1 MWDYKKKMLFK
12 FSAYGFLKNLRFFEP
27 FLYLFFLANGLSFF
41 QIGILISI
49 REVSVLL
56 LEVPTGIIADLTGR
70 RRAMATAFASYMVSF
85 SVFYVF
91 TSFYIFIPAM
101 FLFAIGETLRSGT
114 HKSMIMEHLDEE
126 DMEDKK
132 VEYYGKTRSASRLG
146 SAISAV
152 LAGVIVFFWQ
162 SYNVVFLFTLVPY
175 SFGFFLML
183 TYPKGLDGKISKTSF
198 KDFWTHTKES
208 MHQLIHRPGLLRMV
222 TNASV
227 YDSFFKISKDYLS
240 PIVEV
245 FAVSLPILLFVGN
258 IEQRTAILVGVV
270 YFFVYM
276 NSFVSSRKSADLMR
290 KVGNMGKALN
300 ILYFILALAFFAV
313 GIFLELDIVLFSI
326 LAFFFFFTLYNLRKP
341 MVVGYLG
348 DHITPEKR
356 ATILSTHNQM
366 RSIVGIIIA
375 PALGYFADNYGISY
389 AFFFGAVV
397 LLIIGLVFP
406 IKTEGYRK

>member
-175 SFGFFLML
+175 SFGFILML

-245 FAVSLPILLFVGN
+245 FALSLPILLFVGN

-366 RSIVGIIIA
+366 RSIVGIFIA
-375 PALGYFADNYGISY
+375 PALGYFADNFGISY